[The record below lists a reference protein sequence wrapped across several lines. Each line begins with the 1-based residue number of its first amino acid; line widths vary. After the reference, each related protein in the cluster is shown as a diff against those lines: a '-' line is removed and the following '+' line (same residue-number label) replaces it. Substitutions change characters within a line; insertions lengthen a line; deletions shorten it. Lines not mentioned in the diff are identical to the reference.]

1 MLSQTI
7 LSGIKVLDLS
17 RLLPAP
23 LATLFMADLGAEVI
37 KIEDPASP
45 DPIRFYPPMIAEQ
58 SVYYLALNRS
68 KRSLTLPLRTELG
81 KKAFLDL
88 VATADVVVESY
99 RAGVLQKMG
108 IDYQTAQKINP
119 RIIYVSVTGYGQ
131 NSAYSHLAGH
141 DLNYTALA
149 GVIGLNKTP
158 QQQPFIPGVQIADIA
173 GGSYQALNAC
183 ILALFA
189 RERTG
194 LGSHVDVAMVDGTLP
209 LLSIP
214 LAVAQISTL
223 QDALQQ
229 AAILTGALPNYNI
242 YKCSDDKY
250 LALGALEPKFWQNFC
265 IAINQPNWTE
275 RLFIDNQALHTDLTA
290 LFASQPS
297 THWLQLTATADC
309 CLTAVNQLNDLM
321 NDPYLQSRNLFVT
334 HQYNQQSVTGIKYPI
349 KNSHF
354 DTANSQPAPY
364 LGQDTTTILQNL
376 GYTPQQIK
384 ALE

>member
-119 RIIYVSVTGYGQ
+119 LII
-131 NSAYSHLAGH
+131 
-141 DLNYTALA
+141 
-149 GVIGLNKTP
+149 
-158 QQQPFIPGVQIADIA
+158 
-173 GGSYQALNAC
+173 
-183 ILALFA
+183 
-189 RERTG
+189 
-194 LGSHVDVAMVDGTLP
+194 
-209 LLSIP
+209 
-214 LAVAQISTL
+214 
-223 QDALQQ
+223 
-229 AAILTGALPNYNI
+229 
-242 YKCSDDKY
+242 
-250 LALGALEPKFWQNFC
+250 
-265 IAINQPNWTE
+265 
-275 RLFIDNQALHTDLTA
+275 
-290 LFASQPS
+290 
-297 THWLQLTATADC
+297 
-309 CLTAVNQLNDLM
+309 
-321 NDPYLQSRNLFVT
+321 
-334 HQYNQQSVTGIKYPI
+334 
-349 KNSHF
+349 
-354 DTANSQPAPY
+354 
-364 LGQDTTTILQNL
+364 
-376 GYTPQQIK
+376 
-384 ALE
+384 